1 MKKFVKLS
9 FFQLNRA
16 EKGFYLERSSYHL
29 VNIDKIVTLE
39 SCELPELYTENPNT
53 FKFGEEFN
61 PKEISNEYPIIV
73 FETEYFNQ
81 FIAATG
87 IYSQYWLRDELHL
100 SHNQFAPK
108 LVATCSLSELE
119 QLISTDLTDYT

>member
-9 FFQLNRA
+9 FFQVNTA
-16 EKGFYLERSSYHL
+16 EKGFYLERSFGYL
-29 VNIDKIVTLE
+29 VNIDKIVTLDL
-39 SCELPELYTENPNT
+39 CELPERYTENPNT

-73 FETEYFNQ
+73 FEPEYFKQ
-81 FIAATG
+81 FIESTG
-87 IYSQYWLRDELHL
+87 IYSQCWLRDELHL
-100 SHNQFAPK
+100 SQNQFAPQ
-108 LVATCSLSELE
+108 LVATCSLSKLE